1 MRRVCLR
8 LTVDNLCSEDRL
20 EMELNGRSLG
30 LQQGDTEGTG
40 AVTVLRGYGVHIAA
54 WEFDASS
61 SNLANLALLAGN
73 YRAAGGWAHRTATRA
88 PDSGGPGLAMAL
100 EVELRSTA
108 VRPRRGTNHLG
119 LRLAGRPEGLAGGV
133 IVHSVSVEVDYG
145 AHYPVGSSA
154 PAKM

>member
-8 LTVDNLCSEDRL
+8 LTVDNLCSEDQL
-20 EMELNGRSLG
+20 EIELNGHSLG
-30 LQQGDTEGTG
+30 LGQGQTDGAG

-61 SNLANLALLAGN
+61 SNLALLAGN
-73 YRAAGGWAHRTATRA
+73 DREAGGWAKRTATRA

-100 EVELRSTA
+100 EVELRSTD

-119 LRLAGRPEGLAGGV
+119 LCLARRPEGLAGGV

-145 AHYPVGSSA
+145 SRYPAGTGA
-154 PAKM
+154 PSKM